1 MILGIALALLAG
13 VSLGCITS
21 FASLS
26 YNHGIEPLSLILLRG
41 LVATLVMIGASR
53 VLGEPIFQDRRGMGF
68 ALRQGIAL
76 SMVGFGYMS
85 AVAYISPGL
94 AVAILYLFPMLVLV
108 ADSLRIK
115 AIPPLMTIIAFSIAL
130 AGIITCV
137 GVGGPIAPEGIMLAL
152 LASLGMAAFLLI
164 SADASR
170 HGYGGGIA
178 VWGNIIIIL
187 ISGLAILWRYFSA
200 DVAISLPED
209 SIGLTATIA
218 ASLLYALGVMF
229 SVLAVRHAPASL
241 VALVMNIEPI
251 ITLLAARVLVE
262 EHLTSIQYFG
272 MVAAVAGIMLG
283 SWAYS
288 GNKSTLPHISGNQT

>member
-1 MILGIALALLAG
+1 MILGTALALLAG

-26 YNHGIEPLSLILLRG
+26 YNHGMEPLSLILLRG
-41 LVATLVMIGASR
+41 LVAAFVMIGASR
-53 VLGEPIFQDRRGMGF
+53 VLGEPVFQDRTGMAF
-68 ALRQGIAL
+68 ALKLGIAL

-108 ADSLRIK
+108 SDSLRIK
-115 AIPPLMTIIAFSIAL
+115 ALPPLMTIIAFSIAL
-130 AGIITCV
+130 AGIFTCV

-170 HGYGGGIA
+170 HGYGSGIA
-178 VWGNIIIIL
+178 IWGNTIIIL
-187 ISGLAILWRYFSA
+187 IAGSAILWRYLSS
-200 DVAISLPED
+200 DVAISLPQN
-209 SIGLTATIA
+209 SISITATIA
-218 ASLLYALGVMF
+218 AALLYALGVMF

-241 VALVMNIEPI
+241 VALIMNIEPI

-262 EHLTSIQYFG
+262 EHLTTIQYFG
-272 MVAAVAGIMLG
+272 MVSAVAGIMLG

-288 GNKSTLPHISGNQT
+288 GNKSNTTKISGNQT